1 MHECPNIR
9 AYYENQGKRVSFK
22 DGSFRV
28 AQDGWKDLSRGIAQC
43 FEDVIVN
50 LFCIYCNTIRLKLC

>member
-22 DGSFRV
+22 DGSIQSFSV
-28 AQDGWKDLSRGIAQC
+28 AQDGWKDLSNYIVN
-43 FEDVIVN
+43 VIVN
-50 LFCIYCNTIRLKLC
+50 LFCIL